1 MPMYCRQIMPRIMPI
16 GAEVQE
22 EPSTLKRRSIH
33 EGLQYCCT
41 RNPKICM
48 TNAAFH
54 RKPVESNRLLVRQAH
69 GDGSWT
75 IRIMLAS
82 YVERT
87 KVANGQGLSCY
98 VKPYVGHCAPKTAA
112 QQTKTPT
119 GCDEGAADIVCVE
132 EV

>member
-1 MPMYCRQIMPRIMPI
+1 MPHIVPI

-22 EPSTLKRRSIH
+22 KPSTLKRRSIH
-33 EGLQYCCT
+33 ERLQHCCT
-41 RNPKICM
+41 RVLKICM
-48 TNAAFH
+48 TIAAVH
-54 RKPVESNRLLVRQAH
+54 RQAVKSSRLLAGQAH

-87 KVANGQGLSCY
+87 QVANRERLSCY
-98 VKPYVGHCAPKTAA
+98 VKPYAGHCAPRTAA
-112 QQTKTPT
+112 QQKKTAT
-119 GCDEGAADIVCVE
+119 GRDEDAADIVCVE